1 MTATLEED
9 LPRPQGLP
17 LVLATLAVASASF
30 MNTLDTTIAIVA
42 LPTISG
48 NLSATPSQGS
58 WVITSYA
65 VCLAVILPLSGWI
78 TRRFGQVHTFTA
90 SVLLFTLTSWLCGMA
105 SSFNELLLYRAL
117 QGFAGG
123 LLLPLSQSLLMRL
136 YPPDKHGRALAIW
149 GLATVVAPILGPI
162 LGGYITDEWGWPW
175 IFYINIPFGCACVYL
190 SWTLLRPYESERL
203 RVPVD
208 RVGLFLLLVGV
219 ICFQLVLDRGHE
231 LDWFSSTPIVVM
243 LIVSVL
249 FLLLFLAWERDEPYP
264 MVDLKLFA
272 HRNFLVG
279 NILIAI
285 VYSIFMLTSV
295 TFPIWLQTTQGY
307 TASWSG
313 LMMAPTGLGPLILMP
328 LIGERIR
335 QWDARPVVCFG
346 MCLMGF
352 ATYLHMQI
360 STDSP
365 PWYFLLVRLCFGLA
379 MPFAFMPVMV
389 IALVGLPAAKLA
401 SATGIFNFARMLAGS
416 LGTAIGVTLW
426 DERAIFHRSRLAEN
440 LSGDSPLYQQ
450 TMALLTARSG
460 APESA
465 LAAVE
470 GAVQV
475 QARTMALNDLNYLCV
490 AAILVAAALPW
501 FLPPSTRPRESTQ

>member
-1 MTATLEED
+1 
-9 LPRPQGLP
+9 
-17 LVLATLAVASASF
+17 
-30 MNTLDTTIAIVA
+30 
-42 LPTISG
+42 
-48 NLSATPSQGS
+48 
-58 WVITSYA
+58 
-65 VCLAVILPLSGWI
+65 
-78 TRRFGQVHTFTA
+78 
-90 SVLLFTLTSWLCGMA
+90 
-105 SSFNELLLYRAL
+105 
-117 QGFAGG
+117 
-123 LLLPLSQSLLMRL
+123 
-136 YPPDKHGRALAIW
+136 
-149 GLATVVAPILGPI
+149 
-162 LGGYITDEWGWPW
+162 
-175 IFYINIPFGCACVYL
+175 
-190 SWTLLRPYESERL
+190 
-203 RVPVD
+203 
-208 RVGLFLLLVGV
+208 
-219 ICFQLVLDRGHE
+219 
-231 LDWFSSTPIVVM
+231 M

-264 MVDLKLFA
+264 MVDLKLFT

-279 NILIAI
+279 TILIAI

-313 LMMAPTGLGPLILMP
+313 LMMAPTGLGPLLLMP

-365 PWYFLLVRLCFGLA
+365 PWYFLLVRLSFGLA

-389 IALVGLPAAKLA
+389 VALVGLPAAKLA

-450 TMALLTARSG
+450 TMALLAARSG
-460 APESA
+460 DPESA

-475 QARTMALNDLNYLCV
+475 QARTMALNDLNFLCV
-490 AAILVAAALPW
+490 VAILVAAALPW
-501 FLPPSTRPRESTQ
+501 LLPSDTRPPESAQ